1 MIFIENILK
10 ELNNNKGW
18 AFCIE
23 DTYYSYSELNNRVTG
38 IISELNNYSSFLKGK
53 KVAVVCTN
61 DINTYASLLACWI
74 SGYAYVPLGL
84 QNPDER
90 NLDILKDAEIGVILS
105 TKNLDP
111 VTYVNYKVIL
121 TTSVKISKTSTIING
136 NIGADALAYVLFTSG
151 STGKP
156 KGVPITFKNLSAFL
170 NAFENSPILYTS
182 KDKCLQMY
190 DLTFDVSIASFL
202 NAMLHGCCIY
212 TVSDKGVKYLNVL
225 KTIHKYKVEILQ
237 IVPSIIKLGAPLLSR
252 LDFSH
257 VKFCIVSGEATT
269 YDLLEKI
276 EVLMPNAKIYN
287 YYGPTEATIYCSYHL
302 YNETKPKLY
311 NGMLALG
318 KSFKG
323 ISFEIV
329 NPDTLIKVEK
339 GTKGELLISGN
350 QVTKGYLNLPEKNKV
365 SFVRIEINGESK
377 IYYRSGDMC
386 YEDDDNDF
394 YYCGRFDNQ
403 VKVQGFRIELSE
415 IEFKVLELFK
425 INNVAVTYTNKTDT
439 VEIVLVVE
447 TKNSYLRE
455 EIIKELKNEL
465 PLYMIPTK
473 IVEIQDFP
481 INTSSKID
489 RVKLKEYVIEYF
501 KK

>member
-1 MIFIENILK
+1 LIFIENILK
-10 ELNNNKGW
+10 ELKNNEGL

-23 DTYYSYSELNNRVTG
+23 DTYYSYSELNNRIAG
-38 IISELNNYSSFLKGK
+38 IINELDNHSSLKKGR

-84 QNPDER
+84 QNPDDR
-90 NLDILKDAEIGVILS
+90 NIDILEDAEIEVILS
-105 TKNLDP
+105 TKNLDA
-111 VTYVNYKVIL
+111 VAYVNYKLIL
-121 TTSVKISKTSTIING
+121 TTSVEISEASTFLNSSIC
-136 NIGADALAYVLFTSG
+136 ADDLAYVLFTSG

-170 NAFENSPILYTS
+170 DAFDDSPIMYTTE
-182 KDKCLQMY
+182 DKCLQMY
-190 DLTFDVSIASFL
+190 DLTFDISIASFL
-202 NAMLHGCCIY
+202 NAILHGCCIY

-225 KTIHKYKVEILQ
+225 KIIHKYKVDVLQ

-276 EVLMPNAKIYN
+276 EVLMPNAKVYN

-302 YNETKPKLY
+302 YNSVKPKLY

-318 KSFKG
+318 KPFKG

-329 NPDTLIKVEK
+329 NPDTLIQVEK

-350 QVTKGYLNLPEKNKV
+350 QVTSGYLNLPEKNKA
-365 SFVRIEINGESK
+365 SFVNIEINGESK

-386 YEDDDNDF
+386 YEDYDNDF

-415 IEFKVLELFK
+415 IEFKVLELIK
-425 INNVAVTYTNKTDT
+425 INNVAIPYINKTDT
-439 VEIVLVVE
+439 VEIVLVIE
-447 TKNSYLRE
+447 TKNSYLKE
-455 EIIKELKNEL
+455 EIIEELKNEL

-481 INTSSKID
+481 LNTSSKID
-489 RVKLKEYVIEYF
+489 RVKLKEFVIEYF